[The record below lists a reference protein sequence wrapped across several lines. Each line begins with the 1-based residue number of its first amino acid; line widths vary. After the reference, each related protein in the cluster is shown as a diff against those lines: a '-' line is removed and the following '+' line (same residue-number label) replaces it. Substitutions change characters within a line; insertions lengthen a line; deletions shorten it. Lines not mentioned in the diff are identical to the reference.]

1 MTRLSKPAE
10 IESDQIGVGDESV
23 GKARKAV
30 TKKNTSR
37 AGKKPCDVAQDNP
50 YATVSEPSNNNSER
64 AENESEEVVS
74 GKRQERALIFHLLYA
89 AEGFEYHESL
99 EAIVDNFNRGFEQ
112 NIALESDVF
121 RIAQAVITERDALDE
136 AIKPFLANWRFERIS
151 VCTKLILR
159 LAFWEL
165 LNTDVP
171 PVILINE
178 AIELT
183 KCFAESDAYRFVNG
197 VLDSFVKS
205 REQEAAQKAK

>member
-10 IESDQIGVGDESV
+10 LESDQIGVGDESV
-23 GKARKAV
+23 GKTHKSA
-30 TKKNTSR
+30 TKKNASN
-37 AGKKPCDVAQDNP
+37 AGKKPCDVSKDTS
-50 YATVSEPSNNNSER
+50 YTTATNEPANNNGEQAQEGSD
-64 AENESEEVVS
+64 EVVS

-112 NIALESDVF
+112 NISLEGDVF

-205 REQEAAQKAK
+205 REQEAK